1 MDDNNRPHYG
11 RWIAGILGGICV
23 AIILLLVLVPPY
35 NRYQARANANNR
47 VKVSNIEIRNQA
59 QRVRIAKQQAQ
70 IRYQQS
76 VGIKKAQD
84 EIRKTLTPL
93 YVQFEMT
100 QAMQAIAV
108 SGRND
113 TVIYLPTSP
122 TSGLPVVPTSNS
134 IAQTSTTGK

>member
-1 MDDNNRPHYG
+1 MNESQAAAVFWG
-11 RWIAGILGGICV
+11 FVVFLVVGFIV
-23 AIILLLVLVPPY
+23 ALLVLIPVY
-35 NRYQARANANNR
+35 NRYQTRANANNR

-134 IAQTSTTGK
+134 TAQTSTTGN